1 MAITPWSRRIRALQK
16 AGFSLREIG
25 DEIGLT
31 IGAVGDLAVGRNEE
45 PRASA
50 AFKLHELHLK
60 YCSRL
65 NRPLK
70 PDGTNRR
77 SRPGAQGR
85 AGAGIPDERLD

>member
-1 MAITPWSRRIRALQK
+1 MTITPWSRRIRALQK

-25 DEIGLT
+25 EQIGLT

-60 YCSRL
+60 HCSNGKRT
-65 NRPLK
+65 R
-70 PDGTNRR
+70 
-77 SRPGAQGR
+77 AQ
-85 AGAGIPDERLD
+85 A